1 MKALLELDRSLFRL
15 LNGKWHNGVFD
26 AVMPFVRDRF
36 TWIPLYLFLF
46 VFILANF
53 RQRWWLVLYAGL
65 TPVVTDLLSSR
76 IIKET
81 VYRIRPC
88 SEPEL
93 IGQVRQLA
101 LYCPMSSS
109 FTSSHAANHF
119 GLATFLAVALYPVLG
134 RWVYAGVLWAVL
146 IAYAQIY
153 VGVHYP
159 ADVIGGAAVGAV
171 AGWAMAALFKRHLG
185 SERLERLQGL

>member
-1 MKALLELDRSLFRL
+1 MKALLDLDRSLFRL
-15 LNGKWHNGVFD
+15 LNGKWHNGFFD

-36 TWIPLYLFLF
+36 TWIPLYVFLF
-46 VFILANF
+46 AFILANF
-53 RQRWWLVLYAGL
+53 RKRWWLVLYAVL
-65 TPVVTDLLSSR
+65 TPVLTDLLSSR

-93 IGQVRQLA
+93 IGEVRQLA
-101 LYCPMSSS
+101 LYCPGSSS

-134 RWVYAGVLWAVL
+134 RRVYAGILWAAL

-159 ADVIGGAAVGAV
+159 TDVAGGALVGAG
-171 AGWAMAALFKRHLG
+171 AGWLMATVFRKQLG
-185 SERLERLQGL
+185 PDRLERL